1 MKPTKTK
8 EVIVK
13 NKNSNQQATQE
24 EVKTKNK
31 VRVYK
36 NSGKYGDYYTA
47 KKGEIRINF
56 SLKQIQIADEY
67 FEKNK
72 NKGQG

>member
-1 MKPTKTK
+1 M
-8 EVIVK
+8 K

-24 EVKTKNK
+24 EVKKNNK

-36 NSGKYGDYYTA
+36 NSGKFGEYYTV
-47 KKGEIRINF
+47 KKGELKINF
-56 SLKQIQIADEY
+56 GINQIQIADEY
-67 FEKNK
+67 FEKSK

>member
-1 MKPTKTK
+1 M
-8 EVIVK
+8 K
-13 NKNSNQQATQE
+13 NKSTNQQSEQNE
-24 EVKTKNK
+24 NKVQDK
-31 VRVYK
+31 VRVFK